1 MHNDLVTS
9 DHHSAGRNQRF
20 PFSHLHVVL
29 ASTSPRRKEL
39 LEQIGVQFSTAAI
52 DIDESIVAGEIPSD
66 YVVRLAREK
75 ALAAVSH
82 FPEQTIVV
90 AADTT
95 VTIDGHILGKPANRD
110 DAFAMWSLLSGRTHQ
125 VMTGVAVAFSGHVQT
140 AIVQTDVEFLSL
152 TGKQMQDYWD
162 SGEPIGK
169 AGGYAIQGL
178 GAVFVPRIHGSYSN
192 VVGLPLVE
200 TVQLITEITT
210 GIITQK

>member
-1 MHNDLVTS
+1 MQNDFVVVNQ
-9 DHHSAGRNQRF
+9 HSANKKQAF
-20 PFSHLHVVL
+20 QFSHLNIVL
-29 ASTSPRRKEL
+29 ASTSPRRQEL
-39 LEQIGVQFSTAAI
+39 LEQIGVQFATAAI
-52 DIDESIVAGEIPSD
+52 DIDESIVEGETPLD

-82 FPEQTIVV
+82 FPQQTVIV

-110 DAFAMWSLLSGRTHQ
+110 DAFTMWDLLSGRTHQ
-125 VMTGVAVAFSGHVQT
+125 VMTGVAVAYLGQVQT
-140 AIVQTDVEFLSL
+140 VIVQTDVEFLSL
-152 TGKQMQDYWD
+152 THEQMQNYWD

-178 GAVFVPRIHGSYSN
+178 GALFVPRIQGSYSN

-200 TVQLITEITT
+200 TVALITAVTI
-210 GIITQK
+210 QK

>member
-1 MHNDLVTS
+1 MHNDLV
-9 DHHSAGRNQRF
+9 GRCDNLAYQKQLF
-20 PFSHLHVVL
+20 PFSHLNVVL

-39 LEQIGVQFSTAAI
+39 LEQIGVQFTTATI
-52 DIDESIVAGEIPSD
+52 DIDESIVAGEIPLD

-82 FPEQTIVV
+82 FPEQTVIV

-95 VTIDGHILGKPANRD
+95 VTIDGHILGKPVNRD
-110 DAFAMWSLLSGRTHQ
+110 DAFVMWSLLSGRTHQ
-125 VMTGVAVAFSGHVQT
+125 VMTGVAVAYSGQVQT
-140 AIVQTDVEFLSL
+140 TIVQTDVEFLSL
-152 TGKQMQDYWD
+152 TREQMQNYWD

-178 GAVFVPRIHGSYSN
+178 GAVFVPRIQGSYSN

-200 TVQLITEITT
+200 TVALITAVTV
-210 GIITQK
+210 QK

>member
-1 MHNDLVTS
+1 MIN
-9 DHHSAGRNQRF
+9 HHSVNQQQAF
-20 PFSHLHVVL
+20 QFSHLDVVL

-39 LEQIGVQFSTAAI
+39 LEQIGVQFTTTAI
-52 DIDESIVAGEIPSD
+52 DIDESVITGETPSE

-75 ALAAVSH
+75 ALTAVSN
-82 FPEQTIVV
+82 FSEQTVII

-95 VTIDGHILGKPANRD
+95 VTIDGHILGKPVNRE
-110 DAFAMWSLLSGRTHQ
+110 DAFAMWELLSGRTHQ
-125 VMTGVAVAFSGHVQT
+125 VMTGVAVAFLGQVQT

-152 TGKQMQDYWD
+152 THEQMQNYWD

-178 GAVFVPRIHGSYSN
+178 GAVFVPRIQGSYSN

-200 TVQLITEITT
+200 TVALITAVT
-210 GIITQK
+210 GQK

>member
-1 MHNDLVTS
+1 MQSDLAVRNQ
-9 DHHSAGRNQRF
+9 HSANQKQAF
-20 PFSHLHVVL
+20 QFSHLNIVL

-39 LEQIGVQFSTAAI
+39 LEQIGVQFATAAI
-52 DIDESIVAGEIPSD
+52 DIDESIVEGEIPSD

-82 FPEQTIVV
+82 FSQQTVIV

-110 DAFAMWSLLSGRTHQ
+110 DAFAMWDLLSGRTHQ
-125 VMTGVAVAFSGHVQT
+125 VMTGVAVAYLGQVQT
-140 AIVQTDVEFLSL
+140 VIVQTDVEFLSL
-152 TGKQMQDYWD
+152 TREQMQNYWD

-178 GAVFVPRIHGSYSN
+178 GALFVPRIQGSYSN

-200 TVQLITEITT
+200 TVALITAVTI
-210 GIITQK
+210 QK